1 MHVVVDVRI
10 SYPRQNWWINML
22 CASDNR
28 GLVAI
33 IFFILG
39 MGTLL
44 PWNFFI
50 TAFDY
55 FNERLNTTTS
65 SNVSESDQ
73 TRDPYMFDNM
83 CVLLSQLPLL
93 LFTFLNSFLYQHI
106 PERMRIAGSMV
117 FILLL
122 FILTATLV
130 KVKMEQ
136 DLFFSITMAT
146 IWFIN
151 MFGAVL
157 QGSLFGLVG
166 KFPPKYS
173 SWFMS
178 GQAMAGIFSAVAM
191 LMSMISKTDNESA
204 ALGYFITPC
213 AATLLT
219 LCCYSVL
226 PHLKF
231 AGVYLKD
238 GTRNKETMPDLDLK
252 QKENVT
258 LVKVNPTDSDYTP
271 DCTGKSMLTNPDAE
285 AFKTVERAEKQEEK
299 SPVVAVFKKIWVM
312 ALCVTCVFAV
322 TLSVFPAI
330 TVLVKP
336 NGLFTGTLA
345 DIFTPLCCFMVF
357 NVMDWIGR
365 SVTSIV
371 QWPRKDSCL
380 FPILVAARMIFIP
393 ALMLC
398 NIPSRTYLS
407 SHFKHEFA
415 YIVIMS
421 LFAMTNGYFACL
433 SMSYAP
439 QLVRSKDAETAGAL
453 MTFFLALGLSLGG
466 AFSFV
471 LKKLL

>member
-1 MHVVVDVRI
+1 
-10 SYPRQNWWINML
+10 ML
-22 CASDNR
+22 CASDKG
-28 GLVAI
+28 GLVAL

-50 TAFDY
+50 TAFNY
-55 FNERLNTTTS
+55 FNERLNTTSS

-73 TRDPYMFDNM
+73 TDPYMFDNM

-93 LFTFLNSFLYQHI
+93 LFTLLNSILYQHI
-106 PERMRIAGSMV
+106 AEKIRIGGSMV

-122 FILTATLV
+122 FLLTATLV

-146 IWFIN
+146 IWFIS

-178 GQAMAGIFSAVAM
+178 GQALAGIFSALAM

-219 LCCYSVL
+219 LCCYLVL

-231 AGVYLKD
+231 AGLYLD
-238 GTRNKETMPDLDLK
+238 NGTKNKETKPDLDLK

-258 LVKVNPTDSDYTP
+258 LVKIKATDSEYAADGP
-271 DCTGKSMLTNPDAE
+271 VKSMLTDLDAV
-285 AFKTVERAEKQEEK
+285 AFKSMDGAEKQEEK
-299 SPVVAVFKKIWVM
+299 SPVLAVFKEIWVM
-312 ALCVTCVFAV
+312 ALCVTSVFAG
-322 TLSVFPAI
+322 TLCVFPAI

-336 NGLFTGTLA
+336 NGLFTGTMA
-345 DIFTPLCCFMVF
+345 EIFTPLCCFMVF
-357 NVMDWIGR
+357 NVMDWVGR
-365 SVTSIV
+365 SITSV
-371 QWPRKDSCL
+371 YQWPRKESCL
-380 FPILVAARMIFIP
+380 FPILVAARLIFVP

-398 NIPSRTYLS
+398 NIPSRTYLPS
-407 SHFKHEFA
+407 LFKNEFA
-415 YIVIMS
+415 YISIMS
-421 LFAMTNGYFACL
+421 MFAMTSGYFACL
-433 SMSYAP
+433 CMSYAP

-453 MTFFLALGLSLGG
+453 MTFFLALGLCLGG